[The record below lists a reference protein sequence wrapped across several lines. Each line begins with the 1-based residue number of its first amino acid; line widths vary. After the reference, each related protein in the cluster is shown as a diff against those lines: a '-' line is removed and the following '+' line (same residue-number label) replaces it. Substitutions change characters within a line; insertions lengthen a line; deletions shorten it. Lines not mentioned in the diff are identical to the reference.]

1 MGIQGTS
8 AKKDQPH
15 PLFGDR
21 KVDADLKYCGWY
33 AVDIMITLVAIAKLP
48 TVASALIGPV
58 KRSPQVE
65 ISHYMDSLMEKCQ
78 VESKNIKL
86 VFVFDGLRLVANFYD
101 L

>member
-15 PLFGDR
+15 PLFGLGNAN
-21 KVDADLKYCGWY
+21 ADLKDRGWY
-33 AVDIMITLVAIAKLP
+33 ALDIMITLVAIAKLP
-48 TVASALIGPV
+48 TVASALMGPV

-65 ISHYMDSLMEKCQ
+65 ISRYMDSLMEKCQ